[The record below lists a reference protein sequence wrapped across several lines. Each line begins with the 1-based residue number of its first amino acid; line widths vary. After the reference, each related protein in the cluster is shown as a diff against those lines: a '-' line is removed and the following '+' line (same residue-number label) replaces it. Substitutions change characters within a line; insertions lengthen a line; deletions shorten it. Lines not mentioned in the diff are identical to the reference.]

1 MKVEPIILHI
11 ELGNES
17 VSYWLKQNQYV
28 IFSELVRFSKKL
40 IEEKLSFI
48 QAIMVSNLSDNIVFI
63 IKKENLKLTLNKAM
77 DYFMEIEEYEKCAE
91 IRDLYILI
99 ENLKN
104 ETKNIEHSKSDK
116 RRLKIHR

>member
-1 MKVEPIILHI
+1 MHI

-28 IFSELVRFSKKL
+28 IFSELIRYSKKL
-40 IEEKLSFI
+40 IEEKLNFI
-48 QAIMVSNLSDNIVFI
+48 QAIMVSNISDNIVFI
-63 IKKENLKLTLNKAM
+63 VKKENVKLTLDKAM
-77 DYFMEIEEYEKCAE
+77 DYFMDIEEYEKCAE

-104 ETKNIEHSKSDK
+104 ETKDIKTSKSNQRK
-116 RRLKIHR
+116 SKIN